1 MLVVLTRGVN
11 LKANRALMSSRR
23 VGTTFV
29 QLVLL
34 HARGFPKANA
44 QFHPFAIVR
53 IVSVGVFARVVVR
66 GTGRRFAATGMRLTR
81 DGRDANSRSAA
92 SGHNIIPHYLGVRSR
107 MRGDEVARQDDV
119 LVPPDL
125 VEDEVA

>member
-1 MLVVLTRGVN
+1 MLIVLTRGMN
-11 LKANRALMSSRR
+11 LKANSALMSARR
-23 VGTTFV
+23 VGTTPV
-29 QLVLL
+29 QLVFLR
-34 HARGFPKANA
+34 ARAFAKANA
-44 QFHPFAIVR
+44 QLNPLAIVR
-53 IVSVGVFARVVVR
+53 EVSVGVFARVIVG

-92 SGHNIIPHYLGVRSR
+92 SGHNIIPNYLGVRSR